1 MPIHFDI
8 IFKHNMII
16 LVEST
21 QQQLVKMVRMG
32 LVASISAVETVRVIT
47 LVTKQL
53 EPALN
58 ALLGGKIIIVTKVRK
73 CEK

>member
-1 MPIHFDI
+1 MERALKDVNPGGRTRTNVI
-8 IFKHNMII
+8 N
-16 LVEST
+16 
-21 QQQLVKMVRMG
+21 LVKMVRMG

-58 ALLGGKIIIVTKVRK
+58 ALLGGKIIIVTKLVMSDFTV
-73 CEK
+73 